1 MSSIDEKQ
9 KELSAVNNDFYS
21 NIGSFLLTVTIMF
34 IIIIFY
40 YMCSGLTLYA
50 CKLGQSNILPTE
62 MNCSPYK
69 ETKPNIQP
77 IESNIFNTFTDPPL
91 SMKIHFPLN
100 AYNTSNKMLDMFL
113 EYKNE
118 PKSNFLANYFIAI
131 MENILHFN
139 YSSLNI
145 ILNML
150 NGLPEVIIILFG
162 PIIISIITALLF
174 LMDHIYLFYLWFA
187 HMGWFF
193 KKNTEEQGKPIW
205 KDISMLHVFDYL
217 TAIFFVILF
226 IILFFFSIPLLS
238 VTSFLAMA
246 WCIFSCIT
254 YKSEMHNKS
263 TTSAT
268 IIQYVFKY
276 YKLLIMS
283 VFSFF
288 AVASAFSKLGTLPGI
303 FSMLTLM
310 LIYFGIISIDI
321 FKSELK
327 HDLTPL
333 VSYLQAKKT
342 CSYKE
347 PIKYKHGLLY
357 NVLFGQ
363 QGGYGGNISKEL
375 KNIGKLM
382 SNNK

>member
-1 MSSIDEKQ
+1 
-9 KELSAVNNDFYS
+9 
-21 NIGSFLLTVTIMF
+21 
-34 IIIIFY
+34 
-40 YMCSGLTLYA
+40 
-50 CKLGQSNILPTE
+50 
-62 MNCSPYK
+62 
-69 ETKPNIQP
+69 
-77 IESNIFNTFTDPPL
+77 
-91 SMKIHFPLN
+91 
-100 AYNTSNKMLDMFL
+100 
-113 EYKNE
+113 
-118 PKSNFLANYFIAI
+118 
-131 MENILHFN
+131 
-139 YSSLNI
+139 
-145 ILNML
+145 
-150 NGLPEVIIILFG
+150 
-162 PIIISIITALLF
+162 
-174 LMDHIYLFYLWFA
+174 
-187 HMGWFF
+187 MGWFF